1 MKVSLLWG
9 SASRYTQC
17 HLNVLH
23 RQRRSRPLYD
33 KLQDAAVAG
42 QILDDNE
49 KLLDN
54 RILDRESVLKAIVF
68 FEIIFCDNHRTYS
81 FRLRILMDDRLL

>member
-1 MKVSLLWG
+1 MKTFIKAG
-9 SASRYTQC
+9 NKAGEKQNQ
-17 HLNVLH
+17 HQH
-23 RQRRSRPLYD
+23 RGRPLYD
-33 KLQDAAVAG
+33 KLRKAAPAG
-42 QILDDNE
+42 QILDNNE